1 MTSCRVAKARMSQRS
16 GTAGIEYTSIY
27 EIRGPLVVVDKV
39 ERAQYEELVEIETA
53 SGERRLGRVI
63 EVGGGRAVVQ
73 VFEGT
78 QGLSIEGTKARFL
91 GTTMKFGVSTDCLG
105 RVFDGLG
112 RPIDGMPA
120 PYAEE
125 FRDVNGDP
133 INPERREYPSEF
145 IQTGISAID
154 VMNSLVRGQKLP
166 IFSGSG
172 LPHNVLA
179 AQIARQATV
188 PGKEEEFAVIFA
200 AIGVQN
206 DEARYF
212 RRSLEESGAL
222 ARSALFLN
230 LADDPAIERIITPR
244 VALTLA
250 EYLAFEQGYHVL
262 VILTDM
268 TNYCFSGDTEVVFG
282 DGTVKEIGR
291 FVEEAFSLT
300 INRHT
305 PYMVVGQGKG
315 SALLSL
321 VSSGELTHSTV
332 LSWEDFRLRECR
344 IQAVEKIVA
353 PRKLVL
359 IKTRSGAELKV
370 TPDQKLLVDTLSGPR
385 LIPAEEIRPGDELYS
400 IEKLDVKTERIALLH
415 LLAEREPERFF
426 VHTKDDSIELALA
439 EKYGSLSEACRRLG
453 LSYER
458 IADAHV
464 KRRYRLDEFLKAV
477 GDLGWDVEKATALI
491 EYLTADGKQRVRLK
505 ESYVTPDLTRLLGM
519 VLSDGTIYESEE
531 LGAYY
536 VSFSNRSTEL
546 VEAFIQLFRSV
557 FDGPEPQVH
566 TNQDGVIIVRFN
578 SLIAAR
584 VLSNLAEL
592 GTPRELTRL
601 MRLGE
606 DHVASFIAGYFDGD
620 GSVLRNGRKVHITTA
635 SRLRANRIQLL
646 LKRLGIPSVIQKR
659 SSGGSFGSS
668 EVYDVVIQG
677 PISTTRFWRSV
688 RPDHP
693 EKRTYRLPEMDITR
707 VRVERFY
714 LSPRVTGQ
722 LLRRL
727 RARYGLRQKE
737 LGPSST
743 LSQVERLTRR
753 VSRGVLSRW
762 LQSVEGKVNPGDPD
776 FVALRSLAEGNYVLD
791 EVVEVQEVEPDGAYV
806 YDLTVEGTH
815 RLIVANGII
824 ASNCE
829 ALREISAAREEVP
842 GRKGYPGYMYTDLAS
857 IYERAGRIKGK
868 KGSVTQMP
876 ILSMPSDDITHPIP
890 DLTGYIT
897 EGQIVLGRDLHRKG
911 IYPPINVLM
920 SLSRLMGPGII
931 APKKTR
937 PDHGDVSN
945 QLYASYSRAV
955 QLRALAEIVGKSGLS
970 ASDLKYLEFG
980 DLFEQRFLNQ
990 SPYENR
996 TLDDSLEIA
1005 WEILSTLPES
1015 ELTKIKEEHIRK
1027 YYRPR
1032 QQAAS

>member
-1 MTSCRVAKARMSQRS
+1 MSQRS
-16 GTAGIEYTSIY
+16 GTAGVEYTSIY

-282 DGTVKEIGR
+282 DGTVKEIGK
-291 FVEEAFSLT
+291 FVEEVHSLT
-300 INRHT
+300 ANRQS
-305 PYMVVGQGKG
+305 PVYAIGGQGKG
-315 SALLSL
+315 LAVLSS
-321 VSSGELTHSTV
+321 VSSRDLTHETV
-332 LSWEDFRLRECR
+332 LSWEGFRLRECR

-353 PRKLVL
+353 PRRLVL
-359 IKTRSGAELKV
+359 IRTRSGAELKV
-370 TPDQKLLVDTLSGPR
+370 TPDQKLLVDTLSGPK
-385 LIPAEEIRPGDELYS
+385 LVPAEEIRPGDELYS
-400 IEKLDVKTERIALLH
+400 IEKLDVKTERIALIH

-426 VHTKDDSIELALA
+426 VHTKDDSIGRALA
-439 EKYGSLSEACRRLG
+439 EKYGSLSEACKRLG

-458 IADAHV
+458 ASEAHAM
-464 KRRYRLDEFLKAV
+464 RSYRLDEFLKAV
-477 GDLGWDVEKATALI
+477 GDLGWDIEKATSLI

-505 ESYVTPDLTRLLGM
+505 QSHVTPDLTRLLGM
-519 VLSDGTIYESEE
+519 VLSDGSIHESDES
-531 LGAYY
+531 GACY
-536 VSFSNRSTEL
+536 VSFSNRSTDL
-546 VEAFIQLFRSV
+546 IEAFIQLFRSV
-557 FDGPEPQVH
+557 FDGLEPQVH
-566 TNQDGVIIVRFN
+566 TDQNGVTTVRFN

-601 MRLGE
+601 VRLEE
-606 DHVASFIAGYFDGD
+606 DHVASFISGYFDCN
-620 GSVLRNGRKVHITTA
+620 GSVSRNGRRVHITTT
-635 SRLRANRIQLL
+635 SRLRAGRIQLL
-646 LKRLGIPSVIQKR
+646 LKRLGIPSVIKRR
-659 SSGGSFGSS
+659 SSGSSFGGS
-668 EVYDVVIQG
+668 EVYDVVVQG
-677 PISTTRFWRSV
+677 PISTARFWRFV
-688 RPDHP
+688 RPAHP
-693 EKRTYRLPEMDITR
+693 EKRKARLLGTDRTQ
-707 VRVERFY
+707 VSAERFY

-722 LLRRL
+722 LLVML

-743 LSQVERLTRR
+743 VSQVERLTRR
-753 VSRGVLSRW
+753 VSRNVLSRW
-762 LQSVEGKVNPGDPD
+762 LRSVEGKVRPDDPYYS
-776 FVALRSLAEGNYVLD
+776 ALRMFADGNYVLD
-791 EVVEVQEVEPDGAYV
+791 EVVEVQEVESDGAYV

-815 RLIVANGII
+815 KLIVANGII

-970 ASDLKYLEFG
+970 PSDLKYLEFG

-1027 YYRPR
+1027 YYKPR
-1032 QQAAS
+1032 QQAPS